1 MLEKDFIIVYT
12 VNGKNALQFNLEMKK
27 DKQQEKV
34 YDLAKN
40 HFLGDFPAS
49 LPIEKAY
56 LHIGIYM
63 GWVINN
69 DLYSEYFEDEA
80 STEIYR
86 FKRRDIGCIILAEIW
101 DGALNNELFSQIGNM
116 FTYYYYAGGLY
127 KQDYMDLLVKSHP
140 TIYHV
145 DDTWENFEK
154 ISVRITNRFN
164 EWKKLTNN

>member
-1 MLEKDFIIVYT
+1 MDIMV
-12 VNGKNALQFNLEMKK
+12 GKK
-27 DKQQEKV
+27 QEKG
-34 YDLAKN
+34 YDLARN

-63 GWVINN
+63 GWIIDN

-86 FKRRDIGCIILAEIW
+86 FKRREIGCIILAEIW
-101 DGALNNELFSQIGNM
+101 DGALSHELFSDETNL
-116 FTYYYYAGGLY
+116 FTFYYYAGGIF
-127 KQDYMDLLVKSHP
+127 KKDYAEVLVKSHK

-145 DDTWENFEK
+145 DDTWENFDR
-154 ISVRITNRFN
+154 ISKRITERFV
-164 EWKKLTNN
+164 EWKSITKS

>member
-1 MLEKDFIIVYT
+1 MVVEK
-12 VNGKNALQFNLEMKK
+12 
-27 DKQQEKV
+27 KQDKV

-63 GWVINN
+63 GWVI
-69 DLYSEYFEDEA
+69 DMKLYSEYFEDEA

-86 FKRRDIGCIILAEIW
+86 FSRREIGCIILAEIW
-101 DGALNNELFSQIGNM
+101 NGALSHELFNDETNL
-116 FTYYYYAGGLY
+116 FTYYYYAGGLF
-127 KQDYMDLLVKSHP
+127 KKDYTEVLVKSHK

-145 DDTWENFEK
+145 EDTWENYEK
-154 ISVRITNRFN
+154 LRDRMTERFI
-164 EWKKLTNN
+164 EWKKLTNG

>member
-1 MLEKDFIIVYT
+1 MDIMV
-12 VNGKNALQFNLEMKK
+12 GKK
-27 DKQQEKV
+27 QEKV

-63 GWVINN
+63 GWIIDN

-101 DGALNNELFSQIGNM
+101 NGALSHELFNDDTNL
-116 FTYYYYAGGLY
+116 FTFYYYAGGIF
-127 KQDYMDLLVKSHP
+127 KKDYTEVLVKSHK

-145 DDTWENFEK
+145 DDTWENYNK
-154 ISVRITNRFN
+154 ISKRISERYE
-164 EWKKLTNN
+164 EWLSITKG